1 MPCLTEGISKLSPL
15 LGHGHH
21 LGLEELIEQGHV
33 ALDDRVLAL
42 EPRHLCVYLKSLKD
56 NQT

>member
-1 MPCLTEGISKLSPL
+1 MTCLTEGITKLSPV

-42 EPRHLCVYLKSLKD
+42 EPIQMCVYLKSQKD

>member
-1 MPCLTEGISKLSPL
+1 MTCLTEGISEISPL

-42 EPRHLCVYLKSLKD
+42 EPIQMWVYLKSQKD
-56 NQT
+56 QT